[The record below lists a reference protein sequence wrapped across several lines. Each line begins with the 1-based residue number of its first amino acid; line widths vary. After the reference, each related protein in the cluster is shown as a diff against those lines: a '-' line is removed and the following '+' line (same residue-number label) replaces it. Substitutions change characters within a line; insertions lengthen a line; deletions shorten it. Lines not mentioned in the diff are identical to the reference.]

1 MFPLFKGARGIV
13 TDESN
18 VGIIYMQLH
27 YLRVMPISNNTNAN
41 ATSDL
46 MSVSEINSKKSQ
58 KTLDTTK
65 TTM

>member
-27 YLRVMPISNNTNAN
+27 YLRATLISNNANAN

-46 MSVSEINSKKSQ
+46 TSVSEINSKKSQ

>member
-1 MFPLFKGARGIV
+1 MFPFFKGARGIV

-18 VGIIYMQLH
+18 AGIIYMQLH
-27 YLRVMPISNNTNAN
+27 YLRVKPISNNTNAN

-46 MSVSEINSKKSQ
+46 TSVSEINSKKSQ

>member
-1 MFPLFKGARGIV
+1 MSPLLKGARGIV
-13 TDESN
+13 AYESN
-18 VGIIYMQLH
+18 TGIIYMQLH
-27 YLRVMPISNNTNAN
+27 YLRMTPISNNVNAN

-46 MSVSEINSKKSQ
+46 TSVSEINSKKSQ

>member
-1 MFPLFKGARGIV
+1 
-13 TDESN
+13 
-18 VGIIYMQLH
+18 MQLH

>member
-1 MFPLFKGARGIV
+1 MPPLFKGARGIM
-13 TDESN
+13 TDDSN
-18 VGIIYMQLH
+18 VGIIYVQLH
-27 YLRVMPISNNTNAN
+27 YLRVMTILNNANAN

-46 MSVSEINSKKSQ
+46 TSVSEINSKKSQ

>member
-1 MFPLFKGARGIV
+1 
-13 TDESN
+13 
-18 VGIIYMQLH
+18 MQLH
-27 YLRVMPISNNTNAN
+27 DLYMTPISNNTKAN

-46 MSVSEINSKKSQ
+46 NSVSEINSKKSQ